1 LTAAQKDQFILEQRI
16 SARLVGLDPETIPG
30 SMAELETYL
39 ATMIPRLA
47 YTAESGRIRAIMV
60 PRKRPRYVSKVFTH
74 LMKLL
79 ATVDLLTDDMRQ
91 LYGSWWCPGPFQRG
105 LLATASNGFIRAA
118 VKKTPYERLLPR
130 LREQA
135 RVHAFGSKALK
146 INKDLRQTT
155 ELAQKTQDSSTAD

>member
-1 LTAAQKDQFILEQRI
+1 LTAAQKDQVVLEQRI

-60 PRKRPRYVSKVFTH
+60 PRKRPRNVSKVFTH
-74 LMKLL
+74 LMKL
-79 ATVDLLTDDMRQ
+79 AAVDLLTDDMRQ
-91 LYGSWWCPGPFQRG
+91 LYGSWWSPGPFQRG
-105 LLATASNGFIRAA
+105 LLATASNGLIRAA
-118 VKKTPYERLLPR
+118 VKKTPYDRLSPR

-155 ELAQKTQDSSTAD
+155 ELAQKTQDSGTAD